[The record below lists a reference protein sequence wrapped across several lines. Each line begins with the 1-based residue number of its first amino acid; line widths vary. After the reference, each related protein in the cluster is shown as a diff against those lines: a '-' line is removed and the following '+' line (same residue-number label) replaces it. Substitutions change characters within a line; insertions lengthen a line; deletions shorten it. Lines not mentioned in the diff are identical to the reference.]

1 MKKVLLLGG
10 SRYILPVIEACH
22 KLGYKAITC
31 DYLPENIAHKYSDEY
46 FNVSIIDKEAVLKL
60 AQEQKV
66 DGILSFACDPGVETM
81 AYVCEQLG
89 LPCVGSYQSVL
100 TLQDKSLFRQ
110 FLAENAFNVPKAKG
124 YSDIDTAVA
133 DKDEFRWPV
142 IVKPVDSAGSKG
154 VTRVDDINKLREAAE
169 FAVQYSKTNRFIV
182 EEFIEQ
188 KGCSS
193 DTDSFSVNG
202 ELVFVSFSNQRF
214 DRNAS
219 NPYTPSAYSWPSLM
233 PSDIQAELR
242 SELQR
247 LIKLLGLRTS
257 IYNIETRQGV
267 DGKPYIMEMS
277 PRGGGNRLAE
287 LLRYASGT
295 DLILNAVRAAVGDEI
310 ESIGGDPV
318 YDGCWAE
325 VILHADNDGVFDK
338 LWVEP
343 SIEHCVI
350 EQDLWVNAG
359 DEVRSFTGANEA
371 VGTLV
376 LRFDTEEMLEQ
387 VMNNIPNYVKIV
399 LAHKESIV

>member
-1 MKKVLLLGG
+1 MKKILLLGG

-31 DYLPENIAHKYSDEY
+31 DYLPDNIAHKYSDEY

-60 AQEQKV
+60 AREKKV
-66 DGILSFACDPGVETM
+66 HGILSFACDPGVETM
-81 AYVCEQLG
+81 AYVCEKLS
-89 LPCVGSYQSVL
+89 LPCVGSYQAVL

-110 FLAENAFNVPKAKG
+110 FLTQNGFNVPKAKG
-124 YSDIDTAVA
+124 YGAIDEAIA
-133 DKDEFRWPV
+133 DKDEYRWPV

-154 VTRVDDINKLREAAE
+154 VTRVDDINELKTAAKH
-169 FAVQYSKTNRFIV
+169 AIRYSKTNRFIV
-182 EEFIEQ
+182 EEFIQQ

-202 ELVFVSFSNQRF
+202 ELVFTSFANQRF
-214 DRNAS
+214 DKNAS
-219 NPYTPSAYSWPSLM
+219 NPYTPSAYSWPSEM
-233 PSDIQAELR
+233 PNEIQTELR

-247 LIKLLGLRTS
+247 LIKLLGLKTS
-257 IYNIETRQGV
+257 IYNIETRQGI

-287 LLRYASGT
+287 MLHYASGT
-295 DLILNAVRAAVGDEI
+295 DLITNAVRAAVGDEI
-310 ESIGGDPV
+310 QGINGDPI
-318 YDGCWAE
+318 YNGYWAE

-343 SIEHCVI
+343 SIEKCVI
-350 EQDLWVNAG
+350 ERDLWVKTG
-359 DEVRSFTGANEA
+359 DVVRGFSGANEA

-376 LRFDTEEMLEQ
+376 LRFESADNLEE
-387 VMNNIPNYVKIV
+387 VMNNISNYVKV
-399 LAHKESIV
+399 VVKE

>member
-31 DYLPENIAHKYSDEY
+31 DYLPDNIAHKYSDEY
-46 FNVSIIDKEAVLKL
+46 FNISIIDKDAVLKL
-60 AQEQKV
+60 AQEQRV

-110 FLAENAFNVPKAKG
+110 FLTDNGFNVPKAKG
-124 YSDIDTAVA
+124 YSDIDEAIA

-154 VTRVDDINKLREAAE
+154 VTRVDDVSKLREAAE
-169 FAVQYSKTNRFIV
+169 FAIKFSKTKRFIV
-182 EEFIEQ
+182 EEFIQQ

-202 ELVFVSFSNQRF
+202 ELVFSSFANQRF
-214 DRNAS
+214 DKNAS
-219 NPYTPSAYSWPSLM
+219 NPYTPSAYSWPSGM

-247 LIKLLGLRTS
+247 LIKLLGLKTS
-257 IYNIETRQGV
+257 IYNIETRQGT

-277 PRGGGNRLAE
+277 PRGGGNRLSE
-287 LLRYASGT
+287 MLRYASGT
-295 DLILNAVRAAVGDEI
+295 DLIINAVRAAVGDEI
-310 ESIGGDPV
+310 QGIGGDPA

-338 LWVEP
+338 LWIEP
-343 SIEHCVI
+343 SIESCVV
-350 EQDLWVNAG
+350 ERDLWVEAG
-359 DEVRSFTGANEA
+359 DEIKGFTGANEA

-376 LRFDTEEMLEQ
+376 LRFETADKLEE
-387 VMNNIPNYVKIV
+387 VMNNISEYVKI
-399 LAHKESIV
+399 LIKE

>member
-1 MKKVLLLGG
+1 M
-10 SRYILPVIEACH
+10 
-22 KLGYKAITC
+22 
-31 DYLPENIAHKYSDEY
+31 
-46 FNVSIIDKEAVLKL
+46 
-60 AQEQKV
+60 
-66 DGILSFACDPGVETM
+66 SFACDPGVETM

-110 FLAENAFNVPKAKG
+110 FLTDNGFNVPKAKG
-124 YSDIDTAVA
+124 YSDIDEAIA

-154 VTRVDDINKLREAAE
+154 VTRVDDVSKLREAAE
-169 FAVQYSKTNRFIV
+169 FAIKFSKTKRFIV
-182 EEFIEQ
+182 EEFIQQ

-202 ELVFVSFSNQRF
+202 ELVFSSFANQRF
-214 DRNAS
+214 DKNAS
-219 NPYTPSAYSWPSLM
+219 NPYTPSAYSWPSGM

-247 LIKLLGLRTS
+247 LIKLLGLKTS
-257 IYNIETRQGV
+257 IYNIETRQGT

-277 PRGGGNRLAE
+277 PRGGGNRLSE
-287 LLRYASGT
+287 MLRYASGT
-295 DLILNAVRAAVGDEI
+295 DLIINAVRAAVGDEI
-310 ESIGGDPV
+310 QGIGGDPA

-338 LWVEP
+338 LWIEP
-343 SIEHCVI
+343 SIESCVV
-350 EQDLWVNAG
+350 ERDLWVEAG
-359 DEVRSFTGANEA
+359 DEIKGFTGANEA

-376 LRFDTEEMLEQ
+376 LRFETADKLEE
-387 VMNNIPNYVKIV
+387 VMNNISEYVKI
-399 LAHKESIV
+399 LIKE